1 MNTLRKHAAMAVA
14 AAGTLIAAPAALAA
28 TNNAET
34 INMVCKFQPFDGF
47 TDVEVIWVNT
57 ATSQVKSV
65 LSLQNR
71 PGMHNLNGGGNVEDA
86 LARARMPRQ
95 VKTWPATIT
104 ATTISWTSDG
114 GTPRPATI
122 NRQTGMMTWSTPQD
136 PTPPNKGTAQCTK
149 GDLALP
155 TPVSP
160 AAAVKK

>member
-1 MNTLRKHAAMAVA
+1 MNTLRKLAALAVVA
-14 AAGTLIAAPAALAA
+14 ADALIAAPAAMAD
-28 TNNAET
+28 T

-47 TDVEVIWVNT
+47 TDVEVIWADT
-57 ATSQVKSV
+57 ATNQVKSV

-86 LARARMPRQ
+86 LARAKMPRQ
-95 VKTWPATIT
+95 IKTWPATIT
-104 ATTISWTSDG
+104 ATMISWTSDG

-122 NRQTGMMTWSTPQD
+122 NRQTGVMTWSTPQD
-136 PTPPNKGTAQCTK
+136 PTPPNQGTAQCTK

-155 TPVSP
+155 TPVPP